1 MQYVRMDSSSMK
13 DSEKINVLIV
23 DDRPENL
30 LALGEILSDS
40 ELNIIKAESG
50 NETLALTLEHDFA
63 LIILDVQMPDMDGFE
78 VAELLRG
85 KKETSHIPIIFATAI
100 SKEQKYIF
108 KGYDSGA
115 VDYLFKP
122 IDPDIIVSKVRVFVE
137 LYRQRKL
144 IEEQTLSLE
153 QLAFYD
159 PLTHLPN
166 RTLFFDRFTQALSH
180 AKRSKSIVALLSID
194 LDRFKKVNDS
204 LGHDVGDLLLKEV
217 SVRFSSFLR
226 SGDTVARLGG
236 DEFAIILSDNSTTYN
251 VSIVAQKIID
261 TISEPF
267 HLKNY
272 TCSVGTSIG
281 IAVYPSDGDDIE
293 HLTKNADIAMY
304 HAKNE
309 GRNNY
314 QFYSEDLNVNTIERM
329 AFENELHKAIDNNE
343 FILYYQPVYEAHTE
357 KIVSMEALIR
367 WRHPSRGL
375 LLPGDFI
382 PLAEETGY
390 IKKIGI
396 WVAQQACKQ
405 IKEWQK
411 IGYEDIRVAINI
423 SAQQFSQND
432 GMKSISRIIQGEEI
446 SSGCLEIE
454 LTESCILENEDNAAE
469 TMQELRKFGIDHAID
484 DFGTGYSSLK
494 FIKQLPINK
503 IKIDRSF
510 VKDITENKDDSAI
523 VSAIIAMA
531 HNLQLKVVAEGVE
544 TREQLEH
551 LNNLGCNEIQGYFF
565 STPLPV
571 EELEELLLDEK
582 ALVTV

>member
-1 MQYVRMDSSSMK
+1 MENSSMK
-13 DSEKINVLIV
+13 ESEKINILIV

-30 LALGEILSDS
+30 LALGEVLCDS
-40 ELNIIKAESG
+40 ELNVMKAESG

-63 LIILDVQMPDMDGFE
+63 LIILDVQMPDIDGFE

-85 KKETSHIPIIFATAI
+85 KKETKDIPIIFATAI

-122 IDPDIIVSKVRVFVE
+122 IDPEIIVSKVRVFVK

-144 IEEQTLSLE
+144 IEEQTHLLE
-153 QLAFYD
+153 RLAFYD

-180 AKRSKSIVALLSID
+180 AKRSKSIVALLSMD
-194 LDRFKKVNDS
+194 LDRFKKINDS

-217 SVRFSSFLR
+217 SERFTGFLR
-226 SGDTVARLGG
+226 SSDTVARLGG
-236 DEFAIILSDNSTTYN
+236 DEFAIILSDNSTAYN

-267 HLKNY
+267 HLKNNIC
-272 TCSVGTSIG
+272 TVGMSIG

-314 QFYSEDLNVNTIERM
+314 QFYSEDLNVNTIERL

-343 FILYYQPVYEAHTE
+343 FILYYQPVYESHT
-357 KIVSMEALIR
+357 KTIISMEALIR
-367 WRHPSRGL
+367 WQHPRRGL
-375 LLPGDFI
+375 LLPGNFI
-382 PLAEETGY
+382 PLAEDTGY

-405 IKEWQK
+405 INEWQK

-423 SAQQFSQND
+423 SAQQFSQKD
-432 GMKSISRIIQGEEI
+432 GMKSIARIIQEEEI

-454 LTESCILENEDNAAE
+454 LTESCLLENEDNAAT
-469 TMQELRKFGIDHAID
+469 TMQELRDFGIHHAID

-494 FIKQLPINK
+494 FLKQLPINK

-510 VKDITENKDDSAI
+510 VKDITQNNDDSAI
-523 VSAIIAMA
+523 VTAIIAMA
-531 HNLQLKVVAEGVE
+531 HSLKLKVVAEGVE
-544 TREQLEH
+544 TVEQLEY
-551 LNNLGCNEIQGYFF
+551 LNNLGCNEIQGYLF

-571 EELEELLLDEK
+571 DKLEELLSEEK
-582 ALVTV
+582 TLATV

>member
-1 MQYVRMDSSSMK
+1 MMN
-13 DSEKINVLIV
+13 SEKVDVLIV

-30 LALGEILSDS
+30 LALGEILKDS

-50 NETLALTLEHDFA
+50 NETLALTLQHDFA

-85 KKETSHIPIIFATAI
+85 KKETSQIPIIFVTAI
-100 SKEQKYIF
+100 SKEQKYVF
-108 KGYDSGA
+108 KGYNSGA

-122 IDPDIIVSKVRVFVE
+122 IDTDIIVSKVRVFVE

-144 IEEQTLSLE
+144 IEKQTLSLE

-159 PLTHLPN
+159 PLTRLPN
-166 RTLFFDRFTQALSH
+166 RTLFFDRFTQALAH
-180 AKRSKSIVALLSID
+180 AKRGNNIVALLSID

-217 SVRFSSFLR
+217 SERFKGFLR
-226 SGDTVARLGG
+226 GADTVARLGG
-236 DEFAIILSDNSTTYN
+236 DEFAIILSDNSTAYN
-251 VSIVAQKIID
+251 VSIVAQKVID

-267 HLKNY
+267 HLKDY

-304 HAKNE
+304 HAKDE

-314 QFYSEDLNVNTIERM
+314 QFYSKDLNVNTIERL
-329 AFENELHKAIDNNE
+329 AFENELHKAIENKE
-343 FILYYQPVYEAHTE
+343 FILYYQPVYEPNTK
-357 KIVSMEALIR
+357 KIISMEALIR
-367 WRHPSRGL
+367 WQHPTRGL
-375 LLPGDFI
+375 LQPDDFI
-382 PLAEETGY
+382 PLSEETGY
-390 IKKIGI
+390 IKKIGA
-396 WVAQQACKQ
+396 WVARQVCKQ
-405 IKEWQK
+405 IKEWEK
-411 IGYEDIRVAINI
+411 TGFEDIRVAINI
-423 SAQQFSQND
+423 SAQQFSQKD
-432 GMKSISRIIQGEEI
+432 GMDFITQIIKEEEI
-446 SSGCLEIE
+446 SPGSLELE
-454 LTESCILENEDNAAE
+454 LTESCLLENENNTAV
-469 TMQELRKFGIDHAID
+469 TMQELKDFGIHHAID

-523 VSAIIAMA
+523 VTAIISMA
-531 HNLQLKVVAEGVE
+531 QSLQLKVVAEGVE
-544 TREQLEH
+544 TEEQFNH
-551 LNNLGCNEIQGYFF
+551 LNSLGCDEIQGYFF
-565 STPLPV
+565 STPLPADEI
-571 EELEELLLDEK
+571 EELMSEEKIL
-582 ALVTV
+582 ATT

>member
-1 MQYVRMDSSSMK
+1 ME

-30 LALGEILSDS
+30 LALGEILNDS

-50 NETLALTLEHDFA
+50 NETLALTLEHNFA
-63 LIILDVQMPDMDGFE
+63 LILLDVQMPDMDGFE

-85 KKETSHIPIIFATAI
+85 KKETNHIPIIFVTAI

-122 IDPDIIVSKVRVFVE
+122 IDPDIIVSKVRIFVE
-137 LYRQRKL
+137 LYRQKKL
-144 IEEQTLSLE
+144 IEEQTNSLE
-153 QLAFYD
+153 RLAFYD

-166 RTLFFDRFTQALSH
+166 RTLFFDRFTQALAH
-180 AKRSKSIVALLSID
+180 AKRSNSIVALLSMD

-217 SVRFSSFLR
+217 SERFKGFLR

-236 DEFAIILSDNSTTYN
+236 DEFAIILSDNSTAYN

-267 HLKNY
+267 HLKDY

-281 IAVYPSDGDDIE
+281 IAVYPSDGNDIE
-293 HLTKNADIAMY
+293 HLTKSADIAMY

-314 QFYSEDLNVNTIERM
+314 QFYSENLNVNTIERL
-329 AFENELHKAIDNNE
+329 AFENELHKAIDNKE
-343 FILYYQPVYEAHTE
+343 FILFYQPVFEPHRK

-367 WRHPSRGL
+367 WQHPSRGL
-375 LLPGDFI
+375 LQPGDFI

-396 WVAQQACKQ
+396 WVAQRACKQ

-411 IGYEDIRVAINI
+411 AGYKDIRVAINV
-423 SAQQFSQND
+423 SAQQFSQKD
-432 GMKSISRIIQGEEI
+432 GMKSISRIIKEEEI
-446 SSGCLEIE
+446 SPGCLELE
-454 LTESCILENEDNAAE
+454 LTESCILENEDNATV
-469 TMQELRKFGIDHAID
+469 TMHELRNLGIHHAID

-523 VSAIIAMA
+523 VTAIIAMA
-531 HNLQLKVVAEGVE
+531 HSLQLKVVAEGVE
-544 TREQLEH
+544 TKEQLDY
-551 LNNLGCNEIQGYFF
+551 LNRLGCDEIQGYYF

-571 EELEELLLDEK
+571 DELEELMSEEK
-582 ALVTV
+582 VPATA